1 VSRTSNTQDEA
12 DSISRR
18 RALQLAGAGTIVGI
32 AGCAGGDG
40 TGGTST
46 PTETSGGS
54 DDDTATPTETE
65 ASDEGGDGG
74 STRGGTLRILQSN
87 SPPDFDPVKGLG
99 ISSGIIGQYVFSELL
114 TYDTDLQLVP
124 TDLTTGMPETERDG
138 QRWIVELVDGA
149 TFHNGDPVTAEDI
162 KYTFEAPMEEGS
174 WVASSWSMVDSIETV
189 DDRTVQFDLSFSYG
203 AFGHALAAMQ
213 MVPKAVR
220 EADPQKFAVDDP
232 IGSGP
237 FRITEFTEGEMT
249 RLERWDDYWGESV
262 PNLDVVE
269 WIPVKEATT
278 RITEFKTTDA
288 GLMKDVPA
296 KLYSTA
302 QEISNSSVQSTP
314 ALNYG
319 FVSFNLKNGET
330 TKPKVREAIDYCVD
344 LDSVA
349 EKFWKPVGVRQY
361 QPMPTPLAE
370 SWDMPVDEW
379 KSMAVGKDVDRAATL
394 FEEAGVP
401 DDWTC
406 RMIYEPLDPIKQM
419 MVSISNGIKEAGY
432 DAEVVT
438 LDRGTFL
445 ERFTSGNP
453 DDYNIYSLDWGLS
466 PNPDYQIFNMYHE
479 SGAGANQGHYWDDQ
493 EVMDMIEQARRSTS
507 RDERRQLYTDI
518 QTEVIQQRVQ
528 IPAYSLQSVW
538 GVKDFVKEFQVS
550 PLTDKNPRLIT
561 EENNVYVE

>member
-149 TFHNGDPVTAEDI
+149 TFHN
-162 KYTFEAPMEEGS
+162 
-174 WVASSWSMVDSIETV
+174 
-189 DDRTVQFDLSFSYG
+189 G